1 MLQLVQAL
9 RAGDKEKR
17 VEFSD
22 AMLQDMEDDNLLP
35 RLFFSDKATFHLSG
49 DVNITIWA
57 YADVFLWG
65 YGKGFVFVPPLA
77 TNLNDV
83 TIALYHH

>member
-49 DVNITIWA
+49 EVNHQNVGIVGTLI
-57 YADVFLWG
+57 VVVHL
-65 YGKGFVFVPPLA
+65 
-77 TNLNDV
+77 
-83 TIALYHH
+83 